1 MIKIYPAESRHSGS
15 HGWLQY
21 NFSFS
26 FANYY
31 DPENVSFGPLRVFND
46 DYIQPLKGFG
56 THPHREME
64 IVTVAL
70 AGQLHHED
78 NTGGKETLR
87 PGEIQRMSAGTGI
100 LHSEVNNSETETAN
114 ILQLWF
120 MPNEQGL
127 KPSYE
132 QKSYDLN
139 AKKNQ
144 LLPIVSNRLQ
154 SEQIAYIHQDL
165 TIYLSDLDAGLS
177 LEFSQPEGR
186 KIYLFVIE
194 GDLTLNKEH
203 TLKKRDA
210 ARITDVT
217 QLDIQ
222 SESGA
227 SFMLID
233 LP

>member
-1 MIKIYPAESRHSGS
+1 MIRIYPSESRHSGS
-15 HGWLQY
+15 HGWLHY

-26 FANYY
+26 FADYY
-31 DPENVSFGPLRVFND
+31 DPDNVNFGPLRVFND
-46 DYIQPLKGFG
+46 DFIHPQKGFG

-78 NTGGKETLR
+78 NTGGQETLR
-87 PGEIQRMSAGTGI
+87 PGEVQRMSAGTGI
-100 LHSEVNNSETETAN
+100 LHSEVNNSEDETAN

-120 MPNEQGL
+120 MPSEQGL

-132 QKSYDLN
+132 QKSYDQG
-139 AKKNQ
+139 AKRNN
-144 LLPIVSNRLQ
+144 LLPIVSNRIQ
-154 SEQIAYIHQDL
+154 SERIAFIHQDL
-165 TIYLSDLDAGLS
+165 TLYLADLDAGHALT
-177 LEFSQPEGR
+177 FSQEAGR
-186 KIYLFVIE
+186 RIYLFVIE

-203 TLKKRDA
+203 SLSKRDA

-217 QLDIQ
+217 QLAIE
-222 SESGA
+222 SSSGA

>member
-26 FANYY
+26 FADYY
-31 DPENVSFGPLRVFND
+31 DPDNVSFGPLRVFND

-100 LHSEVNNSETETAN
+100 LHSEVNNSDTETAN

-132 QKSYDLN
+132 QKTYDIS
-139 AKKNQ
+139 AKKNH
-144 LLPIVSNRLQ
+144 LLPIVSNRIQ
-154 SEQIAYIHQDL
+154 SEQIAHIHQDL
-165 TIYLSDLDAGLS
+165 TIYLSDLDAGQS
-177 LEFSQPEGR
+177 LAFSQAAGR
-186 KIYLFVIE
+186 RIYLFVIE
-194 GDLTLNKEH
+194 GEITLNKESA
-203 TLKKRDA
+203 LKKRDA

-217 QLDIQ
+217 ELAIDAA
-222 SESGA
+222 SDA